1 MNNLLVSAL
10 YLYSLWAVSYS
21 CSSLFIDNA
30 SLFVAGTS
38 ASHQPP
44 PPQQQQQQQQ
54 QPQPEQQ
61 IHHHQPGLE
70 SSVGADYGAQNRSM
84 MESNLNS
91 IQAQIA
97 TENSIVSSL
106 ESQQHSMNDTL
117 QALQAT
123 IDKEKEHLDNLKR
136 TAEDLSQHLDGQ
148 RKKKDELTRELQMYR
163 QESKHYQQRIDHS
176 RQESQELDNDITEL
190 ERKKA
195 ACASPH
201 QTSNALSPQDDTNV
215 FALSSTPSDHDLF
228 AKVEDTAP
236 VDHHSKSVSI
246 DPFSAKH
253 QQKQALANA
262 TPTLNRL
269 KEDTEIRRAPTPNV
283 DISEIEAKFPDLN
296 MMETDFA
303 SPATK
308 EQANASPFAS
318 PPKPA
323 PTDYASAS
331 SPSLTF
337 ASPPKTDYA
346 SASPSLAFA
355 RSPHLQRAATSAA
368 NKSPHLHRTA
378 TTASPPPTKPS
389 KYGFDLSA
397 FEGPSSQPSASSTS
411 FRDDLTSLFGGVS
424 PVTNN
429 AIASASSTPINT
441 TFDSLF
447 DVPSSQ
453 QQHSSNAFDDAF
465 LK

>member
-1 MNNLLVSAL
+1 MFA
-10 YLYSLWAVSYS
+10 
-21 CSSLFIDNA
+21 
-30 SLFVAGTS
+30 AGTS

-44 PPQQQQQQQQ
+44 PPQQQQQ
-54 QPQPEQQ
+54 PQPEQQ
-61 IHHHQPGLE
+61 THHHQPVLE
-70 SSVGADYGAQNRSM
+70 SSAGSGYGAQNRSM
-84 MESNLNS
+84 MESNLGS

-97 TENSIVSSL
+97 TENSIVGSL
-106 ESQQHSMNDTL
+106 ESQQQNMNDTL
-117 QALQAT
+117 QALHAT
-123 IDKEKEHLDNLKR
+123 IEKEKDHLDNLKR
-136 TAEDLSQHLDGQ
+136 TAEDLTRHLDDQ
-148 RKKKDELTRELQMYR
+148 RKKKDDLTRELQMYR

-176 RQESQELDNDITEL
+176 RQELQDLDNDINEL

-195 ACASPH
+195 ASSSPH

-215 FALSSTPSDHDLF
+215 FALSSTSSDHDLF
-228 AKVEDTAP
+228 AKVQDTAP
-236 VDHHSKSVSI
+236 ADHHNKSVSI

-283 DISEIEAKFPDLN
+283 DISEVEAKFPDLN
-296 MMETDFA
+296 MMESDFT
-303 SPATK
+303 SPTTK
-308 EQANASPFAS
+308 DHANASPFAS
-318 PPKPA
+318 PPKA
-323 PTDYASAS
+323 AIADNTIAS
-331 SPSLTF
+331 SPSLSF
-337 ASPPKTDYA
+337 ASPPKPDFA
-346 SASPSLAFA
+346 SPSPSLAFA

-378 TTASPPPTKPS
+378 TTASPPPAKPS

-397 FEGPSSQPSASSTS
+397 FEGPSSQPSTSSTS

-447 DVPSSQ
+447 DVPPSQPQ